1 MKEYRLVGL
10 LFLLINSRVIIEMS
24 QVKKNLKLTARQLW
38 EFVLPGA
45 ATGVGV
51 VPIGPGIVP
60 VQDGYGAC
68 FCNPGTKLI
77 E

>member
-1 MKEYRLVGL
+1 
-10 LFLLINSRVIIEMS
+10 
-24 QVKKNLKLTARQLW
+24 
-38 EFVLPGA
+38 VLPGA
-45 ATGVGV
+45 ATGQSI

-77 E
+77 EQDEHRGTILISG